1 MADEELAWHPTLILE
16 WILPS
21 KEDVTSRGSKRM
33 LNVIIDMRLRTIS
46 QDRGAALENYTNTKA
61 PSILS
66 LLAGERSECQN

>member
-1 MADEELAWHPTLILE
+1 
-16 WILPS
+16 
-21 KEDVTSRGSKRM
+21 M